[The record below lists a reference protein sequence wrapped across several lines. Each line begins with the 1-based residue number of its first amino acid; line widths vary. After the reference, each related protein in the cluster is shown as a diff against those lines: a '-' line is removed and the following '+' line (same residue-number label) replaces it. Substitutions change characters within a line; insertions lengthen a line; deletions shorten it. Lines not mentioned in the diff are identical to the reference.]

1 MAKRKREA
9 AAAALK
15 TAEPEQQ
22 QTTKRAKAVRP
33 TPEEPDV
40 VVQIVTGSY
49 DRTLHGFTATIRG
62 GKEGDKV
69 DFADTFLFDAHNSAV
84 KCLALSPPSA
94 PAPGQGQR
102 VMLATGGTDERINVY
117 NISAHP
123 PKQSAEQDLISSLAP
138 RPVAENPQNR
148 ELGTLLHH
156 SSTITK
162 LSFPTRSKLLSS
174 SEDSTIA
181 ITRTRD
187 WSLLSAIKVP
197 IPKAYGRPSGDTAP
211 MGGTPAGVNDFA
223 VHPSLKV
230 MISVSKGERSMRLW
244 NLVTG
249 KKAGVLN
256 FGKDVLHEIGEAKY
270 NMGEGRSVVWGTC
283 DGEDEFAVGFDRE
296 VLVYGMDGTPKCHV
310 MGSLKTKVHKVQ
322 YLQWNAN
329 KDSEKDGKKDSK
341 KGDDVSFLAVSTED
355 GRICFFSTKSEDLNQ
370 PQDGEGKDGAKKT
383 EHLPTAKLLG
393 SVGGKDSGVTSR
405 IKDFV
410 VLAGTENVQQKH
422 RVVVAGSSDGK
433 VHVWKVERKCLVS
446 GKGSI
451 GKKLGSYETQN
462 RITCLTAFEMI
473 PRPEGLDD
481 EGEDEEEE
489 VESGEE
495 LDSEDG
501 EK

>member
-9 AAAALK
+9 AAAAQK
-15 TAEPEQQ
+15 TAEPELQ
-22 QTTKRAKAVRP
+22 QTIKRAKAVKP
-33 TPEEPDV
+33 SPEEPAIV
-40 VVQIVTGSY
+40 IQIVTGSY
-49 DRTLHGFTATIRG
+49 DRTLHGFTATIRAS
-62 GKEGDKV
+62 KEADKI

-230 MISVSKGERSMRLW
+230 MISVSKGERSIRLW

-270 NMGEGRSVVWGTC
+270 NMGEGRSVVWGNC

-296 VLVYGMDGTPKCHV
+296 VLVYGMDGTPKCRV
-310 MGSLKTKVHKVQ
+310 MGSLRTKIHRVQ
-322 YLQWNAN
+322 YLQWNSN
-329 KDSEKDGKKDSK
+329 KDSGKDSK
-341 KGDDVSFLAVSTED
+341 KDDDVSFLAVSTED
-355 GRICFFSTKSEDLNQ
+355 GRICFFSTKSEDLQQ
-370 PQDGEGKDGAKKT
+370 PKDGEGKDGAKKT
-383 EHLPTAKLLG
+383 DHLSTAKPLG

-410 VLAGTENVQQKH
+410 VLPGSEEAQQKH
-422 RVVVAGSSDGK
+422 RIVVSGSSDGK
-433 VHVWKVERKCLVS
+433 VHVWKVERNALVS
-446 GKGSI
+446 GKGPI

-462 RITCLTAFEMI
+462 RITCLTAFDMI

-481 EGEDEEEE
+481 EGGEDEED
-489 VESGEE
+489 VASGEE
-495 LDSEDG
+495 VDSEDG
-501 EK
+501 EE

>member
-1 MAKRKREA
+1 MVKRKREA
-9 AAAALK
+9 AAAAQK
-15 TAEPEQQ
+15 MAEPEQQ
-22 QTTKRAKAVRP
+22 KNTKRAKAVQLS
-33 TPEEPDV
+33 PEEPAV
-40 VVQIVTGSY
+40 VIQIVTGSY
-49 DRTLHGFTATIRG
+49 DRTLHGFTATIRS
-62 GKEGDKV
+62 GKEGDKIG
-69 DFADTFLFDAHNSAV
+69 FADTFLFDAHNSAV

-94 PAPGQGQR
+94 PSPGQGQR
-102 VMLATGGTDERINVY
+102 VMLATGGTDERINIY

-187 WSLLSAIKVP
+187 WSLLSSIKVP

-270 NMGEGRSVVWGTC
+270 NMGEGRSVVWGSC
-283 DGEDEFAVGFDRE
+283 DGEDEFAVAFDRE
-296 VLVYGMDGTPKCHV
+296 VLVYGMDGTPKCRV
-310 MGSLKTKVHKVQ
+310 MGSLRTKVHKVQ

-329 KDSEKDGKKDSK
+329 KDSGKDSK

-355 GRICFFSTKSEDLNQ
+355 GRICFFSTKTQDLQ
-370 PQDGEGKDGAKKT
+370 ESKDEGKDGAKKT
-383 EHLPTAKLLG
+383 DHLSTAKLLG
-393 SVGGKDSGVTSR
+393 SVGGKDAGVTRR

-410 VLAGTENVQQKH
+410 VLPGAEKAQQKH
-422 RVVVAGSSDGK
+422 RVIVSGSSDGK
-433 VHVWKVERKCLVS
+433 IHVWKVERNALAS
-446 GKGSI
+446 SKGPI
-451 GKKLGSYETQN
+451 GKILGSYETQN
-462 RITCLTAFEMI
+462 RITCLTAFDMI

-481 EGEDEEEE
+481 EGGEDEE

-495 LDSEDG
+495 VDSEDG
-501 EK
+501 QE

>member
-1 MAKRKREA
+1 MVKRKREA
-9 AAAALK
+9 AAAAQK
-15 TAEPEQQ
+15 MAEPEQQ
-22 QTTKRAKAVRP
+22 KNTKRAKAVQLS
-33 TPEEPDV
+33 PEEPAV
-40 VVQIVTGSY
+40 VIQIVTGSY
-49 DRTLHGFTATIRG
+49 DRTLHGFTATIRS
-62 GKEGDKV
+62 GKEGDKIG
-69 DFADTFLFDAHNSAV
+69 FADTFLFDAHNSAV

-94 PAPGQGQR
+94 PSPGQGQR
-102 VMLATGGTDERINVY
+102 VMLATGGTDERINIY

-148 ELGTLLHH
+148 ELGMLLHH

-187 WSLLSAIKVP
+187 WSLLSSIKVP

-270 NMGEGRSVVWGTC
+270 NMGEGRSVVWGSC
-283 DGEDEFAVGFDRE
+283 DGEDEFAVAFDRE
-296 VLVYGMDGTPKCHV
+296 VLVYGMDGTPKCRV
-310 MGSLKTKVHKVQ
+310 MGSLRTKVHKVQ

-329 KDSEKDGKKDSK
+329 KDSGKDSK

-355 GRICFFSTKSEDLNQ
+355 GRICFFSTKTQDLQ
-370 PQDGEGKDGAKKT
+370 ESKDEGKDGAKKT
-383 EHLPTAKLLG
+383 DHLSTAKLLG
-393 SVGGKDSGVTSR
+393 SVGGKDAGVTRR

-410 VLAGTENVQQKH
+410 VLPGAEKAQQKH
-422 RVVVAGSSDGK
+422 RVIVSGSSDGK
-433 VHVWKVERKCLVS
+433 IHVWKVERNALVS
-446 GKGSI
+446 SKGPI
-451 GKKLGSYETQN
+451 GKILGSYETQN
-462 RITCLTAFEMI
+462 RITCLTAFDMI

-481 EGEDEEEE
+481 EGGEDEE

-495 LDSEDG
+495 VDSEDG
-501 EK
+501 QE

>member
-1 MAKRKREA
+1 MVKRKREA
-9 AAAALK
+9 AAAAQK
-15 TAEPEQQ
+15 MAEPEQQ
-22 QTTKRAKAVRP
+22 KNTKRAKAVQLS
-33 TPEEPDV
+33 PEEPAV
-40 VVQIVTGSY
+40 VIQIVTGSY
-49 DRTLHGFTATIRG
+49 DRTLHGFTATIRS
-62 GKEGDKV
+62 GKEGDKIG
-69 DFADTFLFDAHNSAV
+69 FADTFLFDAHNSAV

-94 PAPGQGQR
+94 PSPGQGQR
-102 VMLATGGTDERINVY
+102 VMLATGGTDERINIY

-148 ELGTLLHH
+148 ELGMLLHH

-174 SEDSTIA
+174 SEGSTIA

-187 WSLLSAIKVP
+187 WSLLSSIKVP

-270 NMGEGRSVVWGTC
+270 NMGEGRSVVWGSC
-283 DGEDEFAVGFDRE
+283 DGEDEFAVAFDRE
-296 VLVYGMDGTPKCHV
+296 VLVYGMDGTPKCRV
-310 MGSLKTKVHKVQ
+310 MGSLRTKVHKVQ

-329 KDSEKDGKKDSK
+329 KDSGKDSK

-355 GRICFFSTKSEDLNQ
+355 GRICFFSTKTQDLQ
-370 PQDGEGKDGAKKT
+370 ESKDEGKDGAKKT
-383 EHLPTAKLLG
+383 DHLSTAKLLG
-393 SVGGKDSGVTSR
+393 SVGGKDAGVTRR

-410 VLAGTENVQQKH
+410 VLPGAEKAQQKH
-422 RVVVAGSSDGK
+422 RVIVSGSSDGK
-433 VHVWKVERKCLVS
+433 IHVWKVERNALVS
-446 GKGSI
+446 SKGPI
-451 GKKLGSYETQN
+451 GKILGSYETQN
-462 RITCLTAFEMI
+462 RITCLTAFDMI

-481 EGEDEEEE
+481 EGGEDEE

-495 LDSEDG
+495 VDSEDG
-501 EK
+501 QE